1 MYSLSRLFTY
11 SASQWLTCVVLLLLL
26 LLLLYTHHNRIPTG
40 QLNHCLTIL
49 NHFHLQFSCTIGVVS
64 VDTQHYYHCQP
75 AQFECVSSLLLTP
88 YLLLSCPVIPHTKS
102 CPDTNYSMTELH
114 STSTTAQ
121 FSAVQHTTKQLGA
134 NSVTSLKFGCLFIW
148 LLVSQPASQSVY
160 LSDCLPVWL
169 FVIQFDW
176 LVSHRPFPLSLP
188 VLMLLLSSLIALP
201 GLQISQ
207 EMISIEFCC
216 STLLCF
222 TRVPSSPAHTGC
234 YS

>member
-1 MYSLSRLFTY
+1 MYSLFRLFTY

-49 NHFHLQFSCTIGVVS
+49 NHFHLQLSCTIGVVS

-88 YLLLSCPVIPHTKS
+88 YLLLSSPVLSSHTPS
-102 CPDTNYSMTELH
+102 PAPTQTIRWLNCTRLPL
-114 STSTTAQ
+114 Q
-121 FSAVQHTTKQLGA
+121 RSAVQHTTKQLGA

-148 LLVSQPASQSVY
+148 LPVSQPASQSVY

-176 LVSHRPFPLSLP
+176 LVSHSSIFSLP
-188 VLMLLLSSLIALP
+188 SCPHTVTFVIDCSFRSTNIAWDDLNWVLL
-201 GLQISQ
+201 
-207 EMISIEFCC
+207 
-216 STLLCF
+216 
-222 TRVPSSPAHTGC
+222 
-234 YS
+234 